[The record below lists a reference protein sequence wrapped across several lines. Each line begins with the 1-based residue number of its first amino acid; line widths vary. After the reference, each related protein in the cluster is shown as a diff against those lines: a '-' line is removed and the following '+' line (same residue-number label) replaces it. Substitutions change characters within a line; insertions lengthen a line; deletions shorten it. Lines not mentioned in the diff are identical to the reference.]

1 MINDSAES
9 QLHEIANLRDPAALY
24 IEVISR
30 CESHLRKDRVLANR
44 RARGVLTK
52 STSSRDD
59 ENLKRTAK
67 GIIAIMKRLLLVV
80 AVAALAAHAAYS
92 RGQATDSTRQV
103 KAGEVIQFGDSLTV
117 RVTKSPKS
125 QFSGV
130 KLKGEPVVVVI
141 DFDGGKQGATLSY
154 KLTADPRTSDLHLA
168 SGAQRLAPLALI
180 EDFPSWGKDN
190 DKEVE
195 VLNPKESG
203 GGVILTFGQ
212 KGSVTLL
219 FDVPAE
225 QAKTALKFSMTL
237 RTVKPKDEQHSFV
250 VSM

>member
-1 MINDSAES
+1 
-9 QLHEIANLRDPAALY
+9 
-24 IEVISR
+24 
-30 CESHLRKDRVLANR
+30 
-44 RARGVLTK
+44 
-52 STSSRDD
+52 
-59 ENLKRTAK
+59 
-67 GIIAIMKRLLLVV
+67 MKRLLLVV

-92 RGQATDSTRQV
+92 QGHATGSTRQV
-103 KAGEVIQFGDSLTV
+103 KAGEVLQFGDSLTV
-117 RVTKSPKS
+117 RVTRSPMS

-130 KLKGEPVVVVI
+130 KLKGQPLVVVL
-141 DFDGGKQGATLSY
+141 DFESGKQGATLSY
-154 KLTADPRTSDLHLA
+154 KLTADTRTSELYLA
-168 SGAQRLAPLALI
+168 SGAQRLAPLAVI

-195 VLNPKESG
+195 VLNPKEGG

-212 KGSVTLL
+212 KGSISLL

-225 QAKTALKFSMTL
+225 QAKAALKFSMTL